1 MAEPSLL
8 IGIQANCAKF
18 GVMTS
23 ETAILIQEKLSG
35 LQGSLRQL
43 NDDNI
48 QLHAK
53 IDLLKK
59 EKEILMKAMSN
70 FIALEDRLETL
81 QNKNTTLETQL
92 HYLLNSIEKMEKIL
106 GFETN
111 L

>member
-1 MAEPSLL
+1 ML
-8 IGIQANCAKF
+8 
-18 GVMTS
+18 S

-59 EKEILMKAMSN
+59 EKEIMMIAMSN

-81 QNKNTTLETQL
+81 QNKNTILETQL
-92 HYLLNSIEKMEKIL
+92 HYLLNAIEKMEKIL
-106 GFETN
+106 GIETD

>member
-8 IGIQANCAKF
+8 IGIQANCATF
-18 GVMTS
+18 GDMTS

-43 NDDNI
+43 KDDNI
-48 QLHAK
+48 QLHAE

-59 EKEILMKAMSN
+59 EKEILMKAMSD
-70 FIALEDRLETL
+70 FIALEDRLEDL

-106 GFETN
+106 GVETI